1 MTLNWK
7 KIREFYS
14 DRALLVLIVL
24 IYFLSCFCSPVV
36 SQFTCTGDVDCT
48 GNQCCSTYGYCGTG
62 PDYCR
67 TGKKTEFS
75 LRVCA
80 DSKKLKAP
88 EKIALKKVTHYNSN
102 FWNYNLHF
110 PSNITP
116 I

>member
-67 TGKKTEFS
+67 TGKLVFPS
-75 LRVCA
+75 NQ
-80 DSKKLKAP
+80 SAP

-110 PSNITP
+110 SSNISP

>member
-1 MTLNWK
+1 MKKTMTLNWK

-67 TGKKTEFS
+67 TGKKISVKPTLS
-75 LRVCA
+75 
-80 DSKKLKAP
+80 
-88 EKIALKKVTHYNSN
+88 T
-102 FWNYNLHF
+102 
-110 PSNITP
+110 
-116 I
+116 

>member
-1 MTLNWK
+1 MLINYKKKAMTLNWK

-67 TGKKTEFS
+67 TGKKIEFS
-75 LRVCA
+75 LSLIISEFVLLYKSESSR
-80 DSKKLKAP
+80 
-88 EKIALKKVTHYNSN
+88 ENS
-102 FWNYNLHF
+102 L
-110 PSNITP
+110 P
-116 I
+116 

>member
-67 TGKKTEFS
+67 TGKKIEFS
-75 LRVCA
+75 LSLIILEFVLQ
-80 DSKKLKAP
+80 KKA
-88 EKIALKKVTHYNSN
+88 ESSRENCLKKGHS
-102 FWNYNLHF
+102 L
-110 PSNITP
+110 
-116 I
+116 

>member
-1 MTLNWK
+1 MKKTMTLNWK

-67 TGKKTEFS
+67 TGKKIKVGFEKKSTRIIVSDLFKGYVDNVGFTEIF
-75 LRVCA
+75 LPVRQ
-80 DSKKLKAP
+80 
-88 EKIALKKVTHYNSN
+88 
-102 FWNYNLHF
+102 
-110 PSNITP
+110 
-116 I
+116 